1 MKSKI
6 FGYIF
11 GTARPAAGGG
21 ACRPAAPNWPRL
33 AAWRVTPW
41 RLAAT
46 AAAPGAGGARRALPA
61 RAQSGTWQI
70 SIGIS
75 YYALSLVGE
84 TSTKG

>member
-21 ACRPAAPNWPRL
+21 ACRASPA
-33 AAWRVTPW
+33 W
-41 RLAAT
+41 RLADRARG
-46 AAAPGAGGARRALPA
+46 AGGAGGARRALPA

-70 SIGIS
+70 AIGIS

>member
-21 ACRPAAPNWPRL
+21 ACRAQLAAPRRL
-33 AAWRVTPW
+33 VSLLALGP
-41 RLAAT
+41 LAAT

-70 SIGIS
+70 AIGIS

>member
-11 GTARPAAGGG
+11 GTARPAAGG
-21 ACRPAAPNWPRL
+21 RRVPRL
-33 AAWRVTPW
+33 R
-41 RLAAT
+41 RLALGMGLADR
-46 AAAPGAGGARRALPA
+46 ARGAGGGGGARRALPA

-70 SIGIS
+70 AIGIS

-84 TSTKG
+84 TSTKGLIG